1 MYRAATSVGAN
12 VREAQYAESRR
23 DFQHKL
29 KIAEKEMSEFYF
41 WIGLLASNPPIVS
54 RNDCTELLKIAESTM
69 KLLASILRTL
79 KQ

>member
-12 VREAQYAESRR
+12 VREAQFAESRK

-29 KIAEKEMSEFYF
+29 KIAEKEMNEFYY
-41 WIGLLASNPPIVS
+41 WMGLLASDPAVVT
-54 RNDCTELLKIAESTM
+54 RRDCTELLKVAESTI

-79 KQ
+79 KP